1 MATTT
6 KAAAPAKKSKGFGGI
21 KAAWI
26 ILVICCVLAY
36 SFYYFVLGNPDN
48 FVGGD
53 RAGHPANLMGTVY
66 KGGIVV
72 GIILTLLLTVIVLGV
87 ERFFAI
93 KTASGKMN
101 LAKFTAQVKTAI
113 KAQNFTEAKSLCDK
127 MQGSVANVVLA
138 SINMYETVEKDE
150 TLKKSQKIAKIQ
162 QAHEEATQ
170 LEMPTLTM
178 NLPMV
183 ATIVSLGTLTALFGT
198 VLGMIGSFQALSA
211 GGGADA
217 MALSAGISEAL
228 VNTASGIL
236 TSWVATVV
244 YNFFSNKIDKLTFAL
259 DEVGYTIAATYDM
272 GKIKIEK
279 KDIWIDMT
287 PMSDVMTL
295 LLCFFMLTSTFLT
308 PEPVKVN
315 TPSSVSEVKVPEN
328 DVLNILIDPDGK
340 IFVGT
345 ENKNN
350 MLAMMQDVTD
360 KFGITL
366 NSTQIKHFR
375 EDAMI
380 GAPLSK
386 FADYL
391 NLEPE
396 KMAEAIQTMGIPTDS
411 IDGGM
416 SEFQE
421 WVKAA
426 REANSDIKIA
436 IKSDATTSYKVIKTV
451 MSELQDM
458 NENRY
463 QLITNLKTS
472 SED

>member
-1 MATTT
+1 
-6 KAAAPAKKSKGFGGI
+6 
-21 KAAWI
+21 
-26 ILVICCVLAY
+26 
-36 SFYYFVLGNPDN
+36 
-48 FVGGD
+48 
-53 RAGHPANLMGTVY
+53 
-66 KGGIVV
+66 
-72 GIILTLLLTVIVLGV
+72 
-87 ERFFAI
+87 
-93 KTASGKMN
+93 
-101 LAKFTAQVKTAI
+101 
-113 KAQNFTEAKSLCDK
+113 
-127 MQGSVANVVLA
+127 
-138 SINMYETVEKDE
+138 
-150 TLKKSQKIAKIQ
+150 
-162 QAHEEATQ
+162 
-170 LEMPTLTM
+170 
-178 NLPMV
+178 
-183 ATIVSLGTLTALFGT
+183 
-198 VLGMIGSFQALSA
+198 
-211 GGGADA
+211 
-217 MALSAGISEAL
+217 
-228 VNTASGIL
+228 
-236 TSWVATVV
+236 
-244 YNFFSNKIDKLTFAL
+244 
-259 DEVGYTIAATYDM
+259 M

-328 DVLNILIDPDGK
+328 DVLNILIDPNGK

-360 KFGITL
+360 KFGIQL

-386 FADYL
+386 FGEYL

-463 QLITNLKTS
+463 QLITNLKTA

>member
-1 MATTT
+1 MA
-6 KAAAPAKKSKGFGGI
+6 K
-21 KAAWI
+21 
-26 ILVICCVLAY
+26 V
-36 SFYYFVLGNPDN
+36 
-48 FVGGD
+48 
-53 RAGHPANLMGTVY
+53 
-66 KGGIVV
+66 
-72 GIILTLLLTVIVLGV
+72 
-87 ERFFAI
+87 
-93 KTASGKMN
+93 
-101 LAKFTAQVKTAI
+101 
-113 KAQNFTEAKSLCDK
+113 
-127 MQGSVANVVLA
+127 
-138 SINMYETVEKDE
+138 
-150 TLKKSQKIAKIQ
+150 KIQ
-162 QAHEEATQ
+162 
-170 LEMPTLTM
+170 
-178 NLPMV
+178 
-183 ATIVSLGTLTALFGT
+183 
-198 VLGMIGSFQALSA
+198 
-211 GGGADA
+211 
-217 MALSAGISEAL
+217 
-228 VNTASGIL
+228 
-236 TSWVATVV
+236 
-244 YNFFSNKIDKLTFAL
+244 
-259 DEVGYTIAATYDM
+259 
-272 GKIKIEK
+272 K

-315 TPSSVSEVKVPEN
+315 TPSSVSEVKVPES
-328 DVLNILIDPDGK
+328 DVLNILIDPNGK

-360 KFGITL
+360 KFGIQLTG
-366 NSTQIKHFR
+366 NQIKHFR

-380 GAPLSK
+380 GAPLNK
-386 FADYL
+386 LADYL

>member
-1 MATTT
+1 
-6 KAAAPAKKSKGFGGI
+6 
-21 KAAWI
+21 
-26 ILVICCVLAY
+26 
-36 SFYYFVLGNPDN
+36 
-48 FVGGD
+48 
-53 RAGHPANLMGTVY
+53 
-66 KGGIVV
+66 
-72 GIILTLLLTVIVLGV
+72 
-87 ERFFAI
+87 
-93 KTASGKMN
+93 
-101 LAKFTAQVKTAI
+101 
-113 KAQNFTEAKSLCDK
+113 
-127 MQGSVANVVLA
+127 
-138 SINMYETVEKDE
+138 
-150 TLKKSQKIAKIQ
+150 
-162 QAHEEATQ
+162 
-170 LEMPTLTM
+170 
-178 NLPMV
+178 
-183 ATIVSLGTLTALFGT
+183 
-198 VLGMIGSFQALSA
+198 
-211 GGGADA
+211 
-217 MALSAGISEAL
+217 
-228 VNTASGIL
+228 
-236 TSWVATVV
+236 
-244 YNFFSNKIDKLTFAL
+244 
-259 DEVGYTIAATYDM
+259 
-272 GKIKIEK
+272 
-279 KDIWIDMT
+279 MT

-315 TPSSVSEVKVPEN
+315 TPSSVSEVKVPES
-328 DVLNILIDPDGK
+328 DVLNILIDPNGK

-360 KFGITL
+360 KFGIQL

-380 GAPLSK
+380 GAPLSQ

-391 NLEPE
+391 SLEPE
-396 KMAEAIQTMGIPTDS
+396 KMGEVIQTMGIPTDS
-411 IDGGM
+411 IEGGM

-426 REANSDIKIA
+426 REANGDMKIA

>member
-1 MATTT
+1 
-6 KAAAPAKKSKGFGGI
+6 
-21 KAAWI
+21 
-26 ILVICCVLAY
+26 
-36 SFYYFVLGNPDN
+36 
-48 FVGGD
+48 
-53 RAGHPANLMGTVY
+53 
-66 KGGIVV
+66 
-72 GIILTLLLTVIVLGV
+72 
-87 ERFFAI
+87 
-93 KTASGKMN
+93 
-101 LAKFTAQVKTAI
+101 
-113 KAQNFTEAKSLCDK
+113 
-127 MQGSVANVVLA
+127 
-138 SINMYETVEKDE
+138 
-150 TLKKSQKIAKIQ
+150 
-162 QAHEEATQ
+162 
-170 LEMPTLTM
+170 
-178 NLPMV
+178 
-183 ATIVSLGTLTALFGT
+183 
-198 VLGMIGSFQALSA
+198 
-211 GGGADA
+211 
-217 MALSAGISEAL
+217 
-228 VNTASGIL
+228 
-236 TSWVATVV
+236 
-244 YNFFSNKIDKLTFAL
+244 
-259 DEVGYTIAATYDM
+259 M
-272 GKIKIEK
+272 GKIKIAK

-328 DVLNILIDPDGK
+328 DVLNILIDPNGK

-366 NSTQIKHFR
+366 NATQIKYFR

-391 NLEPE
+391 NLEPD
-396 KMAEAIQTMGIPTDS
+396 KMGEAIQTMGIPTDS

-472 SED
+472 SEE